1 MNIKKFFSEDAK
13 KGFWLGILIPALGSL
28 IYFLFDKKRQKHEVA
43 EAYQAG
49 ANAATDA
56 CNSELSRVY
65 ASSFT
70 NLHCYAIGLSVYN
83 EQCDQ
88 PEPSIL
94 SGLGDKLKDSDC
106 TIVRDLY
113 QKVRS
118 QERTITERIDEYCHF
133 LNDLEY
139 TDRHRSLTKV
149 NQFMETLSEELD
161 IYVNSDW
168 TATYN
173 HFMSL

>member
-1 MNIKKFFSEDAK
+1 MDLKNFISKQAIQVIGPIAVCGAAYVGYYIGKK
-13 KGFWLGILIPALGSL
+13 
-28 IYFLFDKKRQKHEVA
+28 QTKHKVE
-43 EAYQAG
+43 EAYKAG

-56 CNSELSRVY
+56 CNSQLSRVY
-65 ASSFT
+65 AAPYT

-83 EQCDQ
+83 EHCDQ

-94 SGLGDKLKDSDC
+94 SSLGNELKNSDC

-118 QERTITERIDEYCHF
+118 QERTISERIDEYCQF

-161 IYVNSDW
+161 ICVNSDW